1 LIIVEKNLLLNQ
13 FNTVITA
20 QWPFTQI
27 EESYD
32 NLTKREL
39 FELAYHTCNSVKMRS
54 ILIKLTPSENKGGS
68 QAVLYSNTK
77 KFINIEALEN
87 TLRIIKYFPEGSTG
101 EKLNTEIHPK
111 LKTRKAK
118 FASNDG
124 AMKTD
129 LLKTILVERKLD
141 ECSNFVVLKDINRK
155 VYFAIGDARESAAV
169 VPMFMEAEGASLVQ
183 LALNKWMS
191 TVQTFDQEKPFPDN
205 SIAGLLKNLMQIKKW
220 VLNLVSTNLDK

>member
-1 LIIVEKNLLLNQ
+1 MENQLLNQ

-20 QWPFTQI
+20 QWPSTQI
-27 EESYD
+27 EVSYD
-32 NLTKREL
+32 GLTPREL
-39 FELAYHTCNSVKMRS
+39 FELAYHTCNSVAMRS
-54 ILIKLTPSENKGGS
+54 ILIKLIPSENRGGS
-68 QAVLYSNTK
+68 QAVFYSNTK
-77 KFINIEALEN
+77 KFIIVEVLEN
-87 TLRIIKYFPEGSTG
+87 TLRITKYFPEGSTG
-101 EKLNTEIHPK
+101 DKLNTEIHPK
-111 LKTRKAK
+111 LKSRKIK
-118 FASNDG
+118 FASKDS

-205 SIAGLLKNLMQIKKW
+205 SVAGLLKNLVQIKKW
-220 VLNLVSTNLDK
+220 VLNLISTNLDM

>member
-1 LIIVEKNLLLNQ
+1 LENQLLNQ
-13 FNTVITA
+13 FNTVITTK
-20 QWPFTQI
+20 WPFTQF
-27 EESYD
+27 EESYND
-32 NLTKREL
+32 LSSREL
-39 FELAYHTCNSVKMRS
+39 FELAYHTCNSVSMRS

-68 QAVLYSNTK
+68 QAILYSNTK
-77 KFINIEALEN
+77 KFIIIEALEN
-87 TLRIIKYFPEGSTG
+87 TLRIKKYYTEGSTG
-101 EKLNTEIHPK
+101 DKLNTEIHPK
-111 LKTRKAK
+111 LKTRKSK
-118 FASNDG
+118 FASKDG
-124 AMKTD
+124 AMKID

-205 SIAGLLKNLMQIKKW
+205 SIPGLLKNLVQIKKW
-220 VLNLVSTNLDK
+220 VLNLISTNLDK

>member
-1 LIIVEKNLLLNQ
+1 MENQLLNQ

-20 QWPFTQI
+20 QWPSTQI
-27 EESYD
+27 EVSYD
-32 NLTKREL
+32 GLTPREL
-39 FELAYHTCNSVKMRS
+39 FELAYHTCNSVAMRS
-54 ILIKLTPSENKGGS
+54 ILIKLNPSENRGGS
-68 QAVLYSNTK
+68 RAVFYSNTK
-77 KFINIEALEN
+77 KFIIVEVLEN
-87 TLRIIKYFPEGSTG
+87 TLRITKYFPEGSTG
-101 EKLNTEIHPK
+101 DKLNTEIHPK
-111 LKTRKAK
+111 LKSRKTK
-118 FASNDG
+118 FASKDS

-169 VPMFMEAEGASLVQ
+169 VPMFMKAEGASLVQ

-205 SIAGLLKNLMQIKKW
+205 SVAGLLKNLVQIKKW
-220 VLNLVSTNLDK
+220 VLNLISTNLDK

>member
-1 LIIVEKNLLLNQ
+1 MENLLLNQ

-20 QWPFTQI
+20 QWPSTQI
-27 EESYD
+27 EVSYD
-32 NLTKREL
+32 DLTQREL
-39 FELAYHTCNSVKMRS
+39 FELAYHTCNSVAMRS
-54 ILIKLTPSENKGGS
+54 ILIKLASSENKGGF

-87 TLRIIKYFPEGSTG
+87 TLRITKYFPEGSTG
-101 EKLNTEIHPK
+101 DKLNTEILPK
-111 LKTRKAK
+111 LKTRKTK
-118 FASNDG
+118 FASKDS

-205 SIAGLLKNLMQIKKW
+205 SIAGLLKNLVQIKKW
-220 VLNLVSTNLDK
+220 VLNLISTNLDK

>member
-1 LIIVEKNLLLNQ
+1 MIKVENLLLNQ
-13 FNTVITA
+13 FNTVIIP
-20 QWPFTQI
+20 QWPSTQI
-27 EESYD
+27 EVSYD

-39 FELAYHTCNSVKMRS
+39 FELAYHTCNSVAMRS
-54 ILIKLTPSENKGGS
+54 ILIKLSPSENKGGFK
-68 QAVLYSNTK
+68 AVLYSNTK

-87 TLRIIKYFPEGSTG
+87 TLRITKYFPEGSTG
-101 EKLNTEIHPK
+101 DKLNTEIHPK
-111 LKTRKAK
+111 LKSRKTK
-118 FASNDG
+118 FASKDG

-169 VPMFMEAEGASLVQ
+169 VPMFMGAEGASLVQ

-205 SIAGLLKNLMQIKKW
+205 SVAGLLKNLVQIKKW
-220 VLNLVSTNLDK
+220 VLNLISTNLDK

>member
-1 LIIVEKNLLLNQ
+1 MHKLLNQ

-20 QWPFTQI
+20 QWPSTQI
-27 EESYD
+27 EVSYD
-32 NLTKREL
+32 NLAPREL
-39 FELAYHTCNSVKMRS
+39 FELAYHSCNSVAMRS
-54 ILIKLTPSENKGGS
+54 ILIKLASSENKGGF

-87 TLRIIKYFPEGSTG
+87 TLRITKYFPEGNTG
-101 EKLNTEIHPK
+101 DKLNTEILPK
-111 LKTRKAK
+111 LKTRKIK
-118 FASNDG
+118 FASKDG

-129 LLKTILVERKLD
+129 ILKTILVERKLD
-141 ECSNFVVLKDINRK
+141 ECSNFVMLKDINRK

-205 SIAGLLKNLMQIKKW
+205 SVAGLLKNLVQIKKW
-220 VLNLVSTNLDK
+220 LLNLISTYLDK

>member
-1 LIIVEKNLLLNQ
+1 MENQLLNQ

-20 QWPFTQI
+20 QWPSTQI
-27 EESYD
+27 EVSYD
-32 NLTKREL
+32 GLTPREL
-39 FELAYHTCNSVKMRS
+39 FELAYHTCNSVAMRS
-54 ILIKLTPSENKGGS
+54 ILIKLIPSQNRGGS
-68 QAVLYSNTK
+68 QAVFYSNTK
-77 KFINIEALEN
+77 KFIIVEVLEN
-87 TLRIIKYFPEGSTG
+87 TLRITKYFPEGSTG
-101 EKLNTEIHPK
+101 DKLNTEIHPK
-111 LKTRKAK
+111 LKSRKTK
-118 FASNDG
+118 FASKDG

-141 ECSNFVVLKDINRK
+141 ECSNFIVLKDINRK

-205 SIAGLLKNLMQIKKW
+205 SVAGLLKNLVQIKKW
-220 VLNLVSTNLDK
+220 VLNLISTNLDK

>member
-1 LIIVEKNLLLNQ
+1 MENLLLNQ

-20 QWPFTQI
+20 QWPFSQI
-27 EESYD
+27 EVSYD
-32 NLTKREL
+32 NLTQREL

-54 ILIKLTPSENKGGS
+54 ILIKLAPSENKEGF

-77 KFINIEALEN
+77 KFISIKALEN
-87 TLRIIKYFPEGSTG
+87 SLRISKYFPEGSTG
-101 EKLNTEIHPK
+101 DKLNTEIYPK
-111 LKTRKAK
+111 LETRKTK
-118 FASNDG
+118 FASKDD

-141 ECSNFVVLKDINRK
+141 ECSNFAILKDINRK

-169 VPMFMEAEGASLVQ
+169 VPIFMEAEGASLVQ

-191 TVQTFDQEKPFPDN
+191 AVQTFDQEKPFPD
-205 SIAGLLKNLMQIKKW
+205 SSVAGLLKNLVQIKKW
-220 VLNLVSTNLDK
+220 ILNLISTNLDK

>member
-1 LIIVEKNLLLNQ
+1 MENLLLNQ

-20 QWPFTQI
+20 QWPSTQI
-27 EESYD
+27 EVSYD
-32 NLTKREL
+32 NLTPREL
-39 FELAYHTCNSVKMRS
+39 FELAYHTCNSVAIRT
-54 ILIKLTPSENKGGS
+54 ILIKLTPSENRTS
-68 QAVLYSNTK
+68 FQAVLYSNTK

-87 TLRIIKYFPEGSTG
+87 TLRITKYFPEGSTG
-101 EKLNTEIHPK
+101 DKLNTEILPK
-111 LKTRKAK
+111 LKTRKIK
-118 FASNDG
+118 FASKDG

-141 ECSNFVVLKDINRK
+141 ECSNFVVLRDINQK

-205 SIAGLLKNLMQIKKW
+205 SIAGLLKNLVQIKKW
-220 VLNLVSTNLDK
+220 VLNLISTNLDK